1 MHKDYFHKGL
11 IDWYS
16 EVKRVLPWRES
27 FEPYTV
33 WLSEIML
40 QQTQVITV
48 IEYFNRFVK
57 AYPSVEALAQANE
70 EQVFKLWEGLGY
82 YSRARNLIRCAKIV
96 VEQYDGIFPKTLK
109 ELLKLPGIGPYTAGA
124 ILSIAYNE
132 PVPAVDGNVMRV
144 VSRYRTLDVNVSDP
158 KSRIVFENEVMA
170 LMGGSPRDFNQGL
183 MELGATV
190 CTPKQ
195 PKCAQCPVNER
206 CKAFESVTVTQY
218 PVKLKKIEK
227 KTMEMAVIV
236 LEQHG
241 KVMIVKRPNKGLM
254 ANLWG
259 FPVIESLSQT
269 PEREVE
275 QFMYEEYGLEVAVL
289 KKEEGAKHI
298 FTHLIWNMKVFRCN
312 LKETNQVV
320 KVIEYPETLWVK
332 PEAFS
337 LYAFPTAFR
346 KLFPL
351 I

>member
-1 MHKDYFHKGL
+1 MHKEYFHKNL
-11 IDWYS
+11 IDWYI
-16 EVKRVLPWRES
+16 EVQRVLPWRES

-40 QQTQVITV
+40 QQTQVVTV
-48 IEYFNRFVK
+48 VEYFNRFIK

-70 EQVFKLWEGLGY
+70 EEVFKLWEGLGY

-132 PVPAVDGNVMRV
+132 AVPAVDGNVMRV
-144 VSRYRTLDVNVSDP
+144 ISRYRALDVNISDA
-158 KSRIVFENEVMA
+158 KSRIVFENEVMT
-170 LMGGSPRDFNQGL
+170 LTGGSPRDFNQGL

-195 PKCAQCPVNER
+195 PQCAQCPVNQQ
-206 CKAFESVTVTQY
+206 CKAFESGTVEQY
-218 PVKLKKIEK
+218 PVKLKKVIK
-227 KTMEMAVIV
+227 KSMEMAVII
-236 LEQHG
+236 LEEQG
-241 KVMIVKRPNKGLM
+241 KIMVVKRPNTGLM

-259 FPVIESLSQT
+259 FPIVENSSTT
-269 PEREVE
+269 PEHDVE
-275 QFMYEEYGLEVAVL
+275 YFMHEEYGLDVSVL
-289 KKEEGAKHI
+289 KKEDGAKHV
-298 FTHLIWNMKVFRCN
+298 FTHLIWDMKLFRCT
-312 LKETNQVV
+312 LRQTHQIS
-320 KVIEYPETLWVK
+320 KVIEYPEVLWLN
-332 PEAFS
+332 PEAFK